1 LKDRCGTGYG
11 IEIPGSERSASK
23 AVSLLSAKGD
33 AMTLILPALLICIGG
48 TTTADE
54 EKKLPEQTAKAIA
67 LVDALAKGDYS
78 AAGKNFDRVMEKA
91 FPADERKHS
100 WEMLVKQVGEYQKRT
115 GVRVEKAG
123 KYDVV
128 IVTCQ
133 FKKMA
138 LDARVVFNAEKQ
150 VAGLN
155 FLPAKGA
162 YDFKPPPYAQPE
174 SFGEAK
180 VVVGSGEWALPG
192 TLTLPKGDGPFP
204 AAVLVHGSGPHDRDE
219 TIGPNKP
226 FRDLAWGLASQG
238 IAVLR
243 YEKRTHAHAPRMPA
257 LKDTFTLKEETID
270 DALAAVAELRKHKE
284 IDAKR
289 IIVIGHSLGAM
300 VAPQIAAR
308 DQKIAG
314 IVLLA
319 GNSRPLEDVVLDQIT
334 YIKSL
339 NGKLTDADREEVDE
353 LKKKIARVKDPKLS
367 ADTPAKELPLGAPA
381 VYWMA
386 LRAYN
391 QTATASRLTLPML
404 IAQGERDYQVT
415 MDDFNLWEKALA
427 THRNVTFRRYPKLN
441 HLFMEGKGKAKPEE
455 YSKAGHMARELVDDL
470 AAWIKKL

>member
-1 LKDRCGTGYG
+1 MTWTKACWFSFLLCISGT
-11 IEIPGSERSASK
+11 IS
-23 AVSLLSAKGD
+23 
-33 AMTLILPALLICIGG
+33 
-48 TTTADE
+48 ADE
-54 EKKLPEQTAKAIA
+54 EKKLPEQTATAIA
-67 LVDALAKGDYS
+67 MVDALAKGDYS
-78 AAGKNFDRVMEKA
+78 AAGKSFDKVMEKA
-91 FPADERKHS
+91 FPADERKHF
-100 WEMLVKQVGEYQKRT
+100 WEMLVKQVGEYQKRK

-133 FKKMA
+133 FQKMA

-150 VAGLN
+150 VTGLN
-155 FLPAKGA
+155 FLPAKGSF
-162 YDFKPPPYAQPE
+162 DFKPPPYARPE
-174 SFGEAK
+174 LFREEK

-192 TLTLPKGDGPFP
+192 TLTLPKRDSPFA

-257 LKDTFTLKEETID
+257 LKDTLTLKEETID
-270 DALAAVAELRKHKE
+270 DALAAVAELRKNKE

-289 IIVIGHSLGAM
+289 ITVIGHSLGAM

-308 DQKIAG
+308 DQRIAG
-314 IVLLA
+314 LILLA
-319 GNSRPLEDVVLDQIT
+319 GNARPLEDLVLEQIT

-339 NGKLTDADREEVDE
+339 KGELADKDRAELDE
-353 LKKKIARVKDPKLS
+353 LKKKVARVKDPKLS
-367 ADTPAKELPLGAPA
+367 ADTPAKELPLGAPTA
-381 VYWMA
+381 YWLA

-391 QTATASRLTLPML
+391 QTATASRLTQPML
-404 IAQGERDYQVT
+404 IVQGERDYQVT
-415 MDDFNLWEKALA
+415 MDDFNLWKKTLA
-427 THRNVTFRRYPKLN
+427 DRRNVTFRSYPKLN
-441 HLFMEGKGKAKPEE
+441 HLFMDGEGKAKPEE
-455 YSKAGHMARELVDDL
+455 YSKAGHVARELVDDL

>member
-1 LKDRCGTGYG
+1 
-11 IEIPGSERSASK
+11 
-23 AVSLLSAKGD
+23 
-33 AMTLILPALLICIGG
+33 MMLILPALLICIGG
-48 TTTADE
+48 TIIADE
-54 EKKLPEQTAKAIA
+54 EKKLPEQTATATA

-78 AAGKNFDRVMEKA
+78 AAGKNFDAVMEKA
-91 FPADERKHS
+91 LPTDKRKDL
-100 WEMLVKQVGEYQKRT
+100 WEKLVKQVGAFQKRT
-115 GVRVEKAG
+115 ETRVEKAG

-128 IVTCQ
+128 YVTCQ
-133 FKKMA
+133 FDKMA
-138 LDARVVFNAEKQ
+138 LDVRVVFNADKQ
-150 VAGLN
+150 VTGL
-155 FLPAKGA
+155 FFSPAKGA
-162 YDFKPPPYAQPE
+162 YDFKPPAYARPE
-174 SFGEAK
+174 LYREEK
-180 VVVGSGEWALPG
+180 VVVASGEWTLPG
-192 TLTLPKGDGPFP
+192 TLTLPKGDGPF
-204 AAVLVHGSGPHDRDE
+204 AAVVLVHGSGPHDRDE

-243 YEKRTHAHAPRMPA
+243 YEKRTHTHAPRMPA

-270 DALAAVAELRKHKE
+270 DALAAAAELRKHKE

-308 DQKIAG
+308 DQGIAG

-319 GNSRPLEDVVLDQIT
+319 GNARPLEDVVLDQIT

-339 NGKLTDADREEVDE
+339 SGELTDKDREEIEE
-353 LKKKIARVKDPKLS
+353 LKKQIARVKDAKLS

-415 MDDFNLWEKALA
+415 MDDFNLWKKTLA
-427 THRNVTFRRYPKLN
+427 THRNVTFRSYPKLN
-441 HLFMEGKGKAKPEE
+441 HLFMEGEGKAKPEE
-455 YSKAGHMARELVDDL
+455 YSKAGHVARELVDDL